1 MADLV
6 RVGVGDDYDVLVGRG
21 IATFAVDL
29 LADWVAKVLVVHA
42 PTGRDLAAL
51 LAARIEA
58 GGRTAYLHEVPD
70 AEAAKTPIVAAQAW
84 GVLGQAG
91 FTRSDAVIGVGGGAV
106 TDVAGFIAATWL
118 RGVAVVQV
126 PTSLVGMVD
135 AAAVSYTHL
144 DVYKRQP
151 RGRPRADADL
161 VRRLVR

>member
-29 LADWVAKVLVVHA
+29 LADGVAKVLVVHA

-84 GVLGQAG
+84 GSSVRPGSPAPMRSSGSAG
-91 FTRSDAVIGVGGGAV
+91 E
-106 TDVAGFIAATWL
+106 L
-118 RGVAVVQV
+118 
-126 PTSLVGMVD
+126 
-135 AAAVSYTHL
+135 
-144 DVYKRQP
+144 
-151 RGRPRADADL
+151 
-161 VRRLVR
+161 